1 MYKHFN
7 YMSYNNYLVDDYIV
21 NILIYISV
29 INYTIVY
36 FITLTILM
44 RIMIMFT
51 LRIMLFIH
59 FNILIIRS

>member
-1 MYKHFN
+1 
-7 YMSYNNYLVDDYIV
+7 MSYNNYLVDDYIV